1 MNFQFYVEKLKNS
14 SDFKKFAKENKEA
27 FLCGCFFIVDKEEG
41 KDKQHFDFY
50 IPSSTKITSFPLEN
64 GSEQIDTEIK
74 DGKAPTKISMEHDFD
89 FNEIEE
95 IIQKRMEEEKID
107 KKIQKLLFSLQN
119 IEGRDMFVGTIFI
132 SSLGLISATIDLEK
146 MEIKDF
152 KKKSFFDI
160 MNIIK
165 KDK

>member
-14 SDFKKFAKENKEA
+14 KNYNKFIKDNKEA
-27 FLCGCFFIVDKEEG
+27 FPCSCFFVVDKEEG
-41 KDKQHFDFY
+41 KDRQHFDFY
-50 IPSSTKITSFPLEN
+50 IPSSNKITSFPLEN

-74 DGKAPTKISMEHDFD
+74 DGKAPAKISIEHDFD
-89 FNEIEE
+89 FGKIEE
-95 IIQKRMEEEKID
+95 MIQKRMEEEKVD

-119 IEGRDMFVGTIFI
+119 IEGKDMFVGTIFI

-146 MEIKDF
+146 MEMKDF

>member
-14 SDFKKFAKENKEA
+14 DDFKKFARENKTA
-27 FLCGCFFIVDKEEG
+27 FPCSCFFVIDKEGG
-41 KDKQHFDFY
+41 KNRQHFDFY
-50 IPSSTKITSFPLEN
+50 IPASNKITSFPLEN
-64 GSEQIDTEIK
+64 GSEQIDAEIK
-74 DGKAPTKISMEHDFD
+74 DGNVPAKISIEHDFD

-95 IIQKRMEEEKID
+95 MIQKKMDEEKVD

-119 IEGRDMFVGTIFI
+119 VGGRDVFIGTIFI
-132 SSLGLISATIDLEK
+132 SGLGLISATVDLEK
-146 MEIKDF
+146 MELNDF

-160 MNIIK
+160 MNILK